1 MSAPHLR
8 DNDTVRQAQ
17 ARLRDAKSKFSK
29 VAVAALRGKATA
41 EEAASALRE
50 VDAARNALRA
60 VELGGRG
67 P

>member
-8 DNDTVRQAQ
+8 DNDTVRQAH

-41 EEAASALRE
+41 EDTSAALRE
-50 VDAARNALRA
+50 VDAARGALRA
-60 VELGGRG
+60 AELGEHE
-67 P
+67 